1 MTLEIKQLKSTAP
14 YLLGGVQKIT
24 DKTEYGDGR
33 FAITIF
39 DRRIFV
45 TSCFAYVK
53 DVKKEKY
60 YVKMGK
66 WVGEEDERRLHE
78 AQRFCTKTT

>member
-1 MTLEIKQLKSTAP
+1 MTLEIKQFKATVP

-24 DKTEYGDGR
+24 DKTEYGDGY

-45 TSCFAYVK
+45 ASYFEYVK
-53 DVKKEKY
+53 DVEKGKY
-60 YVKMGK
+60 YVKTGK
-66 WVGEEDERRLHE
+66 WVGEEDE
-78 AQRFCTKTT
+78 

>member
-1 MTLEIKQLKSTAP
+1 MTLEIKQFNVTAP
-14 YLLGGVQKIT
+14 CSLRGVQKIT

-45 TSCFAYVK
+45 TSCFEYVK
-53 DVKKEKY
+53 DVEKEKY

-66 WVGEEDERRLHE
+66 WVGEEAERALKERE
-78 AQRFCTKTT
+78 NNA

>member
-1 MTLEIKQLKSTAP
+1 MTLEIKQLNATAP
-14 YLLGGVQKIT
+14 YSLRGVQKIT
-24 DKTEYGDGR
+24 DKTEYGDGH

-45 TSCFAYVK
+45 TSCFEYVK
-53 DVKKEKY
+53 DVEKEKY

-66 WVGEEDERRLHE
+66 WVGEEDE
-78 AQRFCTKTT
+78 

>member
-1 MTLEIKQLKSTAP
+1 MTLEIKQFNTTAP
-14 YLLGGVQKIT
+14 YSLRGVQKIT
-24 DKTEYGDGR
+24 DKTEYGDGY

-45 TSCFAYVK
+45 TSYFEYVK
-53 DVKKEKY
+53 DVEKEKY

-66 WVGEEDERRLHE
+66 WVGEEDE
-78 AQRFCTKTT
+78 

>member
-1 MTLEIKQLKSTAP
+1 MILEIKRLNATAP
-14 YLLGGVQKIT
+14 YRLGGVQKIT
-24 DKTEYGDGR
+24 DKIEYGDGCFANGC

-45 TSCFAYVK
+45 TSCFEYVK
-53 DVKKEKY
+53 DVEKEKY

-66 WVGEEDERRLHE
+66 WVGEEDE
-78 AQRFCTKTT
+78 

>member
-1 MTLEIKQLKSTAP
+1 MTLEIKRLHATAP
-14 YLLGGVQKIT
+14 YSLYGVQKIT
-24 DKTEYGDGR
+24 DKTEYGDGH
-33 FAITIF
+33 FARTIF

-45 TSCFAYVK
+45 TSCFEYVK

-66 WVGEEDERRLHE
+66 WVGEEDE
-78 AQRFCTKTT
+78 

>member
-1 MTLEIKQLKSTAP
+1 MTLEIKQLHATAP

-24 DKTEYGDGR
+24 DKTEYGDGH

-45 TSCFAYVK
+45 ASCFEYVK
-53 DVKKEKY
+53 DAEKEKY
-60 YVKMGK
+60 YVKTGK
-66 WVGEEDERRLHE
+66 WVGEENELQQNGDEE
-78 AQRFCTKTT
+78 WNAD

>member
-1 MTLEIKQLKSTAP
+1 MTLEIKRLHATVP

-24 DKTEYGDGR
+24 DKTEYGDGY
-33 FAITIF
+33 FAITIFDITIF

-45 TSCFAYVK
+45 TSCFEYVK
-53 DVKKEKY
+53 DVEKGKY

-66 WVGEEDERRLHE
+66 WVGDDYDV
-78 AQRFCTKTT
+78 